1 MKKRIISAV
10 LSAVVCISALPLQMV
25 SFADDT
31 YCPFTGGSGT
41 SADPYQIAS
50 SYDLQILS
58 ELVADS
64 DEATAE
70 QYSQAYYVQTKDIE
84 LKNVSFVPIGT
95 HPGIG
100 FSGSYDG
107 NYYTISNLDID
118 TTGSYIGLFGWVN
131 GGSIENLSVY
141 GNVATTET
149 DSGVALIGGIA
160 GEICDGASVT
170 NCSFNGTVTTD
181 GTNAG
186 GVVGQIA
193 RSGSVVQ
200 CYFNGTVTGSN
211 RVGGVA
217 GYVSDQNKAGELKM
231 ISCYAAGKVIDSAD
245 EVKVGGVASDFV
257 SGNAE
262 SVITVKN
269 NYYLSTA
276 CEGAVNGG
284 TYDGCSKLSAD
295 LLKGAADLLGTPYVN
310 NNEGDTVN
318 DGYPIFEWQSTPYE
332 FKGAGTADDPYQI
345 SSKEELTIMRDL
357 INSKYSSGKYN
368 ACYYV
373 QTADIDLENMT
384 WEPIGVRL
392 KNGESAPMF
401 SGSYNGQGYSI
412 NNLYVNRE
420 EKFAG
425 LFGSF
430 NGNGV
435 IENLIVYGEVNSTGP
450 SAGGICGE
458 LCYGI
463 TEENKSGTPGTI
475 RNCAFIGNVTGSEY
489 AVGGVVGY
497 SWQTSTIE
505 NCYHIG
511 DVTNI
516 TNNSAGG
523 IVGKI
528 TVGED
533 VSGDANV
540 RNCYHAG
547 TITSGEGA
555 TGGVVG
561 HSEER
566 NKFVGSVYISNCYYL
581 KDSAAVGANGTSTEC
596 ETTALT
602 SNLLKNAYLDLGSAY
617 AKNPDADFNDGYP
630 IFQFQLYEGLSGDVN
645 SDGKFNV
652 ADIVMMQ
659 KWLLCAGDLTD
670 WKAGD
675 LCKDDRIDVFDLCL
689 MKRLLINM
697 GGGVNYTLSLNKTSA
712 SLDLEG
718 NASTLQLEAT
728 VQPEGTKIIWGSSN
742 TSVATVSD
750 NGLVKAV
757 GAGTAVITA
766 KTAIGGR
773 TASCRITVADPSI
786 KLDKSSVDLYI
797 GGTATLSTTVVPTG
811 SAVTWKSAD
820 TSIAT
825 VSGGK
830 ITAVA
835 AGNTTVTASITVN
848 GKSYTASCTV
858 KVTKPSI
865 TLNNSTLSLY
875 IAGTSTLTATTV
887 PSGQTVTWKSDNES
901 VATVSGGK
909 VTAVAAGTANITA
922 TITVN
927 GKNYSATCKVTVTK
941 PTISLNNSTLSLYVA
956 GTSTLTAS
964 TVPSGQTVTWK
975 SDNTSVAT
983 VSGGKVTAVAAGT
996 ANITASITVNGKTYT
1011 SAACKVT
1018 VTKPTITISK
1028 SSLSMFIGDTSTL
1041 TATINPTGQ
1050 TITWKSSNTGVAT
1063 VNSSG
1068 KITAVAAGT
1077 ANITASIT
1085 VNGKTYTSSACAV
1098 TVKTPAVT
1106 WSKTSDSS
1114 SDDHVYYSGG
1124 NFYAYVYALPS
1135 YSTNVSG
1142 GSVALSVVSGNAT
1155 VSGGKLYINQPGTI
1169 KVRATLT
1176 YQGKTYTSDFTY
1188 TRTVTFYAGNAF
1200 NMRSGQGTSYSSV
1213 GSIPK
1218 GVSLTVSELGYSDS
1232 KYVWGKVTYNGT
1244 TGWVALWLKD
1254 RSESNGIITV

>member
-1 MKKRIISAV
+1 MKKRIMSAA
-10 LSAVVCISALPLQMV
+10 LSAVTCISVLPFQMV
-25 SFADDT
+25 TFADDT

-64 DEATAE
+64 DEATAK

-118 TTGSYIGLFGWVN
+118 TTGRYIGLFGWVS

-149 DSGVALIGGIA
+149 DSGVALIGGVA

-181 GTNAG
+181 GNNAG
-186 GVVGQIA
+186 GVVGQIV

-200 CYFNGTVTGSN
+200 CYFNGTVTGLN
-211 RVGGVA
+211 RVGGVV
-217 GYVSDQNKAGELKM
+217 GYVSDQNKAGELKV
-231 ISCYAAGKVIDSAD
+231 ISCYAAGKVVYNTD
-245 EVKVGGVASDFV
+245 EGIVGGVTSNFV
-257 SGNAE
+257 AGNAE

-276 CEGAVNGG
+276 CDGAVNGG
-284 TYDGCSKLSAD
+284 TYEGCSKLSAD

-310 NNEGDTVN
+310 NTEGDTVN
-318 DGYPIFEWQSTPYE
+318 DGYPIFEWQGTPYQ
-332 FKGAGTADDPYQI
+332 FKGSGTASDPYQI
-345 SSKEELTIMRDL
+345 SSKEELTIMRNL
-357 INSKYSSGKYN
+357 VNSEYSSSKYN

-392 KNGESAPMF
+392 KNGKNAPMF
-401 SGSYNGQGYSI
+401 FGSYNGQGHSI
-412 NNLYVNRE
+412 TNLYVNRE

-430 NGNGV
+430 NGNGA
-435 IENLIVYGEVNSTGP
+435 IENLIVYGEVNSTAN

-458 LCYGI
+458 ICNDGGI
-463 TEENKSGTPGTI
+463 I
-475 RNCAFIGNVTGSEY
+475 RNCAFIG
-489 AVGGVVGY
+489 
-497 SWQTSTIE
+497 
-505 NCYHIG
+505 
-511 DVTNI
+511 DVNG
-516 TNNSAGG
+516 AL
-523 IVGKI
+523 
-528 TVGED
+528 E
-533 VSGDANV
+533 
-540 RNCYHAG
+540 
-547 TITSGEGA
+547 A

-561 HSEER
+561 YAWQSSTVENCYHNGSVTNSTNNTAGGVVGKATAGSDAAGDVNIR
-566 NKFVGSVYISNCYYL
+566 NCYHVGAVTSGEGVTGGVVGFTAELNNFTGSVYINNCYYL
-581 KDSAAVGANGTSTEC
+581 KGDAAVGANGTFTEC

-602 SNLLKNAYLDLGSAY
+602 SNLLKNAYVDLGSAY

-675 LCKDDRIDVFDLCL
+675 LCNDGKIDVFDLCI

-697 GGGVNYTLSLNKTSA
+697 GGGVNYSLSLNKTSA

-718 NASTLQLEAT
+718 EASTLQLEAT
-728 VQPEGTKIIWGSSN
+728 VRPEGTKITWGSSN

-757 GAGTAVITA
+757 GTGTAVITA

-786 KLDKSSVDLYI
+786 QLDKSSVDLYV
-797 GGTATLSTTVVPTG
+797 GATATLSATVVPAG
-811 SAVTWKSAD
+811 SAITWKSAD

-835 AGNTTVTASITVN
+835 AGSTTVTASITVN
-848 GKSYTASCTV
+848 GKSYTASCPV

-865 TLNNSTLSLY
+865 TLSNSTLSLY

-887 PSGQTVTWKSDNES
+887 PSGQTVTWKSDNTS
-901 VATVSGGK
+901 VATVSAGK
-909 VTAVAAGTANITA
+909 VTAVAEGTANITA

-927 GKNYSATCKVTVTK
+927 EKSYSATCKVTVTK
-941 PTISLNNSTLSLYVA
+941 PTI
-956 GTSTLTAS
+956 
-964 TVPSGQTVTWK
+964 
-975 SDNTSVAT
+975 
-983 VSGGKVTAVAAGT
+983 
-996 ANITASITVNGKTYT
+996 
-1011 SAACKVT
+1011 
-1018 VTKPTITISK
+1018 TIDK
-1028 SSLSMFIGDTSTL
+1028 SSLSVFIGDTATM
-1041 TATINPTGQ
+1041 TATTNPTGQ

-1098 TVKTPAVT
+1098 TVKAPTVT
-1106 WSKTSDSS
+1106 WSKSSDSS
-1114 SDDHVYYSGG
+1114 SDTHVYYSGG
-1124 NFYAYVYALPS
+1124 NFYAYVYTLPTCS
-1135 YSTNVSG
+1135 ANVSG
-1142 GSVALSVVSGNAT
+1142 GSTAFSVVSGNAT

-1188 TRTVTFYAGNAF
+1188 TRTVTFYAGSAF
-1200 NMRSGQGTSYSSV
+1200 NMRSGQGTSYKTV

-1218 GVSLTVSELGYSDS
+1218 GVTLTVTELGYSDS

-1244 TGWVALWLKD
+1244 TGWVALWLRD
-1254 RSESNGIITV
+1254 RSESGGIITV

>member
-10 LSAVVCISALPLQMV
+10 LSAVVCISALPLQMI

-64 DEATAE
+64 DEATAKK
-70 QYSQAYYVQTKDIE
+70 YSQAYYEQTKDIE

-107 NYYTISNLDID
+107 NYYTISNLDIE

-141 GNVATTET
+141 GDVATTET

-217 GYVSDQNKAGELKM
+217 GYVSDQSKVGELKV
-231 ISCYAAGKVIDSAD
+231 ISCYAAGEVISTSDNT
-245 EVKVGGVASDFV
+245 VVGGISGDVIT
-257 SGNAE
+257 GNAE
-262 SVITVKN
+262 STATLKD
-269 NYYLSTA
+269 NYYLSSA
-276 CEGAVNGG
+276 CDGAVNSG

-310 NNEGDTVN
+310 NTEGETVN
-318 DGYPIFEWQSTPYE
+318 DGYPIFEWQSTPYQ
-332 FKGAGTADDPYQI
+332 FKGSGTASDPYQI
-345 SSKEELTIMRDL
+345 SSKEELTIMRNL
-357 INSKYSSGKYN
+357 INSEYSSSKYN

-373 QTADIDLENMT
+373 QTADIDLEGMT

-392 KNGESAPMF
+392 KNGKGVSSF
-401 SGSYNGQGYSI
+401 FGSYNGQGYEI
-412 NNLYVNRE
+412 TNLYVNRE

-425 LFGSF
+425 FFGSF

-435 IENLIVYGEVNSTGP
+435 IENLIVYGEVNSTAN

-458 LCYGI
+458 ICNG
-463 TEENKSGTPGTI
+463 GGTI
-475 RNCAFIGNVTGSEY
+475 RNCAFIG
-489 AVGGVVGY
+489 
-497 SWQTSTIE
+497 
-505 NCYHIG
+505 
-511 DVTNI
+511 DVNG
-516 TNNSAGG
+516 AL
-523 IVGKI
+523 
-528 TVGED
+528 E
-533 VSGDANV
+533 
-540 RNCYHAG
+540 
-547 TITSGEGA
+547 A

-561 HSEER
+561 YAWQSSTVENCYHNGAVTSSTNNTAGGVVGKATAGSDAAGDVHISNCYHVGVITSSETAAGAIVGLTEER
-566 NKFVGSVYISNCYYL
+566 GNYTGSVYISNCYYL

-617 AKNPDADFNDGYP
+617 AKNSDAKFNDGYP
-630 IFQFQLYEGLSGDVN
+630 VLQFQLYEGLPGDVN

-652 ADIVMMQ
+652 ADVVMLQ
-659 KWLLCAGDLTD
+659 KWLLCAGNLTN

-712 SLDLEG
+712 CLDLEG

-728 VQPEGTKIIWGSSN
+728 VQPDGTMIIWESSN

-786 KLDKSSVDLYI
+786 KLDKSSVDLYV
-797 GGTATLSTTVVPTG
+797 GGTATLSATVVPTG

-835 AGNTTVTASITVN
+835 AGSTTVTASITVN
-848 GKSYTASCTV
+848 GKTYTAPCTV

-887 PSGQTVTWKSDNES
+887 PSGQTVTWKSDNEN

-1050 TITWKSSNTGVAT
+1050 TVTWKSSNTGVAT

-1085 VNGKTYTSSACAV
+1085 VNGKTYTSSVCTV

-1124 NFYAYVYALPS
+1124 NFYAYVYTLPS

-1142 GSVALSVVSGNAT
+1142 GSVALSIASGNST
-1155 VSGGKLYINQPGTI
+1155 VSGGKLYINQPGTV

-1188 TRTVTFYAGNAF
+1188 TRTVTFYAGSAF

-1232 KYVWGKVTYNGT
+1232 KYVWGKVTYNGK